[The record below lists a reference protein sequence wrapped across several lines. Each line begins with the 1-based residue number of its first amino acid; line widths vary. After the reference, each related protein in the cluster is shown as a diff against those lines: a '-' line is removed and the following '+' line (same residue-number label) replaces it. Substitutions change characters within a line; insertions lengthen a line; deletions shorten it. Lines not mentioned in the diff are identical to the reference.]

1 MAFAQVR
8 ASHVNTT
15 LIYCEVETQIL
26 RELKLISP
34 DLTLKKRVLLSDESL
49 SHVFSHACCRDH
61 RIFFFILNLFSVSFS
76 HV

>member
-34 DLTLKKRVLLSDESL
+34 DLTLKKEY
-49 SHVFSHACCRDH
+49 FFQMKACRMFLVMPAAG
-61 RIFFFILNLFSVSFS
+61 ITGFLVI
-76 HV
+76 